1 MLGKKEKE
9 PATVEEPFRS
19 ETLNTTASDDAIP
32 VEKGDIGG
40 LLVQRLQAW
49 KHAVGYLEAYVTSTE
64 RAHKEFAKEY
74 EKVLKVGP
82 MRSLRANIAKID
94 QTVSEPLKEGN
105 HFGNQPFPQFL
116 ELLGAKS

>member
-9 PATVEEPFRS
+9 PVTVEEPFRS

-32 VEKGDIGG
+32 VERGDIGG

-49 KHAVGYLEAYVTSTE
+49 KHAVGYLEAYVASIE

-74 EKVLKVGP
+74 EKVLKVSS
-82 MRSLRANIAKID
+82 MRSV
-94 QTVSEPLKEGN
+94 QGEYC
-105 HFGNQPFPQFL
+105 
-116 ELLGAKS
+116 